1 MENINYIKDGEYLTG
16 YKDENDV
23 GVLNRPVYELQKKV
37 NNITEYLKS
46 KGVKVKEDDTFQ
58 WASTNW

>member
-23 GVLNRPVYELQKKV
+23 GVLNRPVHELSQQVKG
-37 NNITEYLKS
+37 ITDYLKK
-46 KGVKVKEDDTFQ
+46 KGVKVKEDETFQ
-58 WASTNW
+58 WASTKW